1 MIERNVNQTLLNQEP
16 SSKALVQMLINIDQ
30 KKSLGYCSIYHHF
43 PLYPTSDGN
52 KAVTANILFCSQNYG
67 IFIFQCVEFSDR
79 AEISKKLI
87 ISDLDE
93 IDRLIYAKL
102 LKDAPNLRLG
112 RRELKVNIKSIVFLN
127 NYNNVKSI
135 NIEFDDFSVITS
147 EIELEAIIKAKR
159 NALADV
165 DYNDLK
171 ATIEGSKGI
180 PKPVERSVKNISDSS
195 PTRGAIL
202 TKIENQI
209 CNFDLD
215 QKRAA
220 LFTLDGAQ
228 RIRGLAGSGKTII
241 LCMKAAIIHLQN
253 DKAEILY
260 TYYTKALHDVVKRL
274 ITRFYRQFADK
285 DPDWR
290 KIHIIHAWGG
300 KGLEGVY
307 YNACHANNITPIN
320 LLQAKTRS
328 TKDPFEYVCE
338 LLNDEQLQSYYD
350 YALLDEAQDFPTSF
364 YRVCRQLT
372 KNNRVVWAYD
382 DFQNI
387 LHVKMQSEKET
398 FGKDSSGK
406 WHIDF
411 ELKEDELQDL
421 VLHQCYRNPR
431 KILLT
436 AFALGL
442 GIYNQDENKG
452 KVQIIQRLESNEHW
466 QSLGFE
472 VESGNSKTGEEMVIS
487 RPSKNSP
494 LLKNE
499 FLDNENEIIKIFIEP
514 SISNE
519 CNKVLELIRND
530 LNGELK
536 PEDISVICLDNRN
549 AKDYFIYISRKLFE
563 RGIKVFNLL
572 TAPND
577 NTVYKVKDHIT
588 LSTIYKAKG
597 NEAGSVY
604 IIGIDSVFSNSNR
617 NDITER
623 NKLFTAITRAQGWVT
638 LTGVGQTES
647 DQCIKEF
654 NKLKENQFKL
664 IFKQPSER
672 EVMTIRQNMSKKQS
686 ALNKIERM
694 AEELAKE
701 LGVSKDIVVEDIK
714 NKLLDK
720 K

>member
-1 MIERNVNQTLLNQEP
+1 MIERNINQTLLNQEP
-16 SSKALVQMLINIDQ
+16 SSKSLVQMLINIDQ
-30 KKSLGYCSIYHHF
+30 KKSLGQCSVYHHF
-43 PLYPTSDGN
+43 PLYPNSESN
-52 KAVTANILFCSQNYG
+52 KTVTANILFCSQIYG
-67 IFIFQCVEFSDR
+67 IIIFKCIDFSNRVEL
-79 AEISKKLI
+79 SKPDI
-87 ISDLDE
+87 ISELDE

-102 LKDAPNLRLG
+102 LKDAPNLRSG
-112 RRELKVNIKSIVFLN
+112 RRDLKVKIRSIVFLN
-127 NYNNVKSI
+127 NYNPNNDL
-135 NIEFDDFSVITS
+135 NIEFDDFTVIKS
-147 EIELEAIIKAKR
+147 EIELDAIIKVDK
-159 NALADV
+159 NPISDL

-180 PKPVERSVKNISDSS
+180 PRPLERSINPLPNS
-195 PTRGAIL
+195 PITRGAIL

-209 CNFDLD
+209 CNFDLE

-253 DKAEILY
+253 PNVEVLY

-290 KIHIIHAWGG
+290 KIHIMHAWGG

-307 YNACHANNITPIN
+307 YNACNSNDVQPMT
-320 LLQAKTRS
+320 LLEAKAS
-328 TKDPFEYVCE
+328 SNKDPFEYICE
-338 LLNDEQLQSYYD
+338 LLNMKKLSSFYD
-350 YALLDEAQDFPTSF
+350 YALLDEAQDFPPTF
-364 YRVCRQLT
+364 YKVCRQLT

-387 LHVKMQSEKET
+387 LHVNMQSEKET
-398 FGKDSSGK
+398 FGKNIENN

-411 ELKEDELQDL
+411 DRKEDELQDL

-431 KILLT
+431 KILIT

-442 GIYNQDENKG
+442 GIYNKDENTG
-452 KVQIIQRLESNEHW
+452 KVQIVQRLESNDHW

-472 VESGNSKTGEEMVIS
+472 VEAGQSGTGEEMVIS
-487 RPSKNSP
+487 RPLKNSP

-499 FLDNENEIIKIFIEP
+499 FLDNENEIIKIFIEG
-514 SISNE
+514 SFTQE
-519 CNKVLELIRND
+519 CNRVIGLILDD
-530 LNGELK
+530 LKEQLK

-549 AKDYFIYISRKLFE
+549 AKMYFSEIAKKLSE
-563 RGIKVFNLL
+563 KKYKTFNLL

-577 NTVYKVKDHIT
+577 NIVYKITDHIT
-588 LSTIYKAKG
+588 LSTIYRAKG

-604 IIGIDSVFSNSNR
+604 IMGIDSVFSASNR

-638 LTGVGQTES
+638 LTGIGDAKS

-654 NKLKENQFKL
+654 NNLKNNDFKL
-664 IFKQPSER
+664 IFKQPSEKD
-672 EVMTIRQNMSKKQS
+672 VMTIRQNMNRKQTM
-686 ALNKIERM
+686 LNKLERM
-694 AEELAKE
+694 ADELAKD
-701 LGVSKDIVVEDIK
+701 LGVSKDNVIDELK
-714 NKLLDK
+714 NKIQNK